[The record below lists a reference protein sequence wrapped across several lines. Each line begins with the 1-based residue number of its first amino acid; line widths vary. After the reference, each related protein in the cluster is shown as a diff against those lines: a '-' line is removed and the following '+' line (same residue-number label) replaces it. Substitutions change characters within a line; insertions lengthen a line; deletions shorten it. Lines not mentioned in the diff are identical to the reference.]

1 MSFVVLQV
9 LRHFC
14 SVVNET
20 NKTDT
25 PFYYPTRIR
34 LRIVATGPNI
44 LDVAV
49 TISIVSSMALRTPI
63 AASQVEIVRINFS
76 FASLRDF
83 ALTGAEPTIVWGNG
97 DKGSTC
103 QPNTYSVVIYS

>member
-14 SVVNET
+14 SVVNEA

-34 LRIVATGPNI
+34 LRIVATGPKSEYPLCSGDDFDCV
-44 LDVAV
+44 LDG
-49 TISIVSSMALRTPI
+49 
-63 AASQVEIVRINFS
+63 VENADCSV
-76 FASLRDF
+76 
-83 ALTGAEPTIVWGNG
+83 
-97 DKGSTC
+97 KG
-103 QPNTYSVVIYS
+103 